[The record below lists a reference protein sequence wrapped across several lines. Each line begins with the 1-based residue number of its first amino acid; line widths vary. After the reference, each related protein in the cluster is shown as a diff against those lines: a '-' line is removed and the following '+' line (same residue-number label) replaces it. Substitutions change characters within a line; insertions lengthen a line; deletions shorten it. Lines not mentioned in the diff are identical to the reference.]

1 MVDWTATS
9 FVPKLL
15 QTLRTDVGLNCLI
28 FNNILVYLRTS
39 PETCMQRIKARSRT
53 EEKTLPMVGKNTKY
67 YCFVAQERVNVGR
80 NVLGFIP
87 N

>member
-1 MVDWTATS
+1 
-9 FVPKLL
+9 
-15 QTLRTDVGLNCLI
+15 
-28 FNNILVYLRTS
+28 
-39 PETCMQRIKARSRT
+39 MQRIKARSRT